1 MIISSCSLHITHVC
15 HSAGS
20 PGQRCCQCGLRCCG
34 LRPRRRH
41 FSQHAR
47 LSPFC
52 GKPCESARSQRCRG
66 LRPFVGRSAS
76 AWPQATH
83 RGPIS
88 SYIEERKLVGE
99 QSRSAEAPTDGV
111 ALSSTSPTAA
121 GTESIYSDR
130 ACTAESQLRAR
141 RGDTYCEPSRSGRVF
156 SKKLD
161 EHTHKVRY
169 RKPQTRSDTTS

>member
-1 MIISSCSLHITHVC
+1 MERNLSGALRAPGASDAIGTSDTHAIISSCSLHITHVC

-20 PGQRCCQCGLRCCG
+20 PGQRCCQC
-34 LRPRRRH
+34 
-41 FSQHAR
+41 
-47 LSPFC
+47 
-52 GKPCESARSQRCRG
+52 G

-161 EHTHKVRY
+161 AHPHKVRY
-169 RKPQTRSDTTS
+169 R